1 MAKKNI
7 PTARKIPVTKNVT
20 AAKKTSVTTKN
31 AAAFTAPKRKISSKA
46 LRFAHPF
53 FTTTPKSKRRSV
65 PGVGNGLSN
74 YPSHAGLLLPIPPP
88 HRNPTMTLDEIIGT
102 NGVAQIK
109 HAGSMTFHA
118 TGDTGS
124 PDTMTELVSG
134 AMATDYDAAH
144 PETSPAFLL
153 HLGDLIY
160 YNNTDQGYLS
170 QFYTPYKKYPGK
182 IIAIPGNHD
191 GELFK
196 YDGTPYRP
204 EGHVGRYPGEFLP
217 GGNRRATCGCN
228 HLPRNDKPACSLLV
242 S

>member
-1 MAKKNI
+1 MAKKNSS
-7 PTARKIPVTKNVT
+7 PTKSIPVTKNAQ
-20 AAKKTSVTTKN
+20 AAKKASATTKN
-31 AAAFTAPKRKISSKA
+31 AAASIAPKRKISSKA

-74 YPSHAGLLLPIPPP
+74 YPSNAGLLEPIPAP

-102 NGVAQIK
+102 NGVAEIK
-109 HAGSMTFHA
+109 HAGAITFHA

-124 PDTMTELVSG
+124 PDIMTELVSG

-153 HLGDLIY
+153 HLGDVIY

-191 GELFK
+191 GELYKF
-196 YDGTPYRP
+196 DGTSTCQKVTLGAFP
-204 EGHVGRYPGEFLP
+204 ENFCQAVTGVPP
-217 GGNRRATCGCN
+217 AAAT
-228 HLPRNDKPACSLLV
+228 
-242 S
+242 